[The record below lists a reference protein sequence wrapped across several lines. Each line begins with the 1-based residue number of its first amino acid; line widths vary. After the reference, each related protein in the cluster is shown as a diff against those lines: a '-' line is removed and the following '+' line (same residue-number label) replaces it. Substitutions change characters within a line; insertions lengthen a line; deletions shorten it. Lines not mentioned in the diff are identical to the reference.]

1 MTLLRLTEDPRVF
14 GFPAQ
19 AGVPLAQVIQFVFE
33 LQYVEH
39 RGSLSVLGW
48 IEWWTEEWWTE
59 EWWMCRRGASQRERA
74 GGEPSIEVAT
84 VRR

>member
-1 MTLLRLTEDPRVF
+1 
-14 GFPAQ
+14 
-19 AGVPLAQVIQFVFE
+19 
-33 LQYVEH
+33 VEH
-39 RGSLSVLGW
+39 RGCLSVLGW